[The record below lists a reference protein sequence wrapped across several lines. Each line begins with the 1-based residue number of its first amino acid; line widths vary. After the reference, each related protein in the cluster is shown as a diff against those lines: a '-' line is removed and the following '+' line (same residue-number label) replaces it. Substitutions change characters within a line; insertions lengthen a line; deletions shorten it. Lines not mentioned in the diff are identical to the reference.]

1 MALQSSGQ
9 IKLSEIAA
17 EFGGSAPHALSEYY
31 AGGSNVPSGTG
42 SIPTSGQ
49 IRLATNFYGTSNVV
63 VLHSS
68 TITPGTALQKSG
80 QVVYEGYDSTGGI
93 SGSNIG
99 SISTTAI
106 SGTSVTVTQVIDR
119 DDTASPPSIF
129 FDFRFSNSSFY
140 NSWSKVIING
150 TLTLS
155 KGDPGG
161 QSISSNTGYR
171 WNASSNSQ
179 YPTPTSFQIIQ

>member
-9 IKLSEIAA
+9 ISLSQIAA

-49 IRLATNFYGTSNVV
+49 IRLATDFYGTSNVV

-68 TITPGTALQKSG
+68 TITPGTHTQKSG
-80 QVVYEGYDSTGGI
+80 ATTFRGYDRSGSI

-99 SISTTAI
+99 SISNTAI
-106 SGTSVTVTQVIDR
+106 SGTSRIVTMVMDR
-119 DDTASPPSIF
+119 DDTANPPIRDFSI
-129 FDFRFSNSSFY
+129 RFSGSFTA
-140 NSWSKVIING
+140 WSKIIVNG
-150 TLTLS
+150 THTLS
-155 KGDPGG
+155 KTDSNGS
-161 QSISSNTGYR
+161 SISGDVGYT
-171 WNASSNSQ
+171 WQASSNSQ
-179 YPTPTSFQIIQ
+179 YPVPTSYQIIQ